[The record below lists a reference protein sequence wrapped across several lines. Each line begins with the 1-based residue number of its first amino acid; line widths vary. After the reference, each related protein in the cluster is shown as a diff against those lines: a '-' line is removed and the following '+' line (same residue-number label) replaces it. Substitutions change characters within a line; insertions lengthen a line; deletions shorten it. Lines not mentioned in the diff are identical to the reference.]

1 MTDSDR
7 KGSGGP
13 RVSDE
18 ELSRAVPKSRGGN
31 EAKVGIFVILGLISF
46 VVVLFLM
53 TDPAT
58 MRGRYMVVTTV
69 DDAGGVRRGDP
80 VQMRGVIIGRINGFE
95 MMDNGRVAITM
106 ELEGEWQVPRGSRT
120 QLGASGLFGGRTMEV
135 VPSTADDYLAEWDT
149 IPGGDGG
156 AGLMGSATE
165 LSEQADSVLR
175 AIRRMLDPET
185 VASVQGSASDLE
197 VLLEEMSGALAE
209 QRATL
214 RDLTASLARS
224 AEGLEDAAAAGP
236 DAARAIAR
244 ADSTMAVLSATS
256 QNLDQAVVSLRGVL
270 DRMNRGEGTLGR
282 LSRDDALY
290 VNLNEAAA
298 SMSGLIADIRAN
310 PSRYI
315 NLSIF

>member
-1 MTDSDR
+1 MTESSSKDSTR
-7 KGSGGP
+7 Q

-18 ELSRAVPKSRGGN
+18 ELANAVPKSRGGN

-69 DDAGGVRRGDP
+69 DNAGGVRRGDP

-95 MMDNGRVAITM
+95 MMENGRVAITM
-106 ELEGEWQVPRGSRT
+106 ELEGEWGIPEGSRT
-120 QLGASGLFGGRTMEV
+120 RLGAAGLFGGRTMEV
-135 VPSTADDYLAEWDT
+135 IPSEQSTFVAEGDT
-149 IPGGDGG
+149 IPGSDGGDG
-156 AGLMGSATE
+156 LLGSASELTE
-165 LSEQADSVLR
+165 DAGALLE
-175 AIRRMLDPET
+175 RMQELLDEET
-185 VASVQGSASDLE
+185 VRSVKGSASDLE
-197 VLLEEMSGALAE
+197 VVLEELSGALAE
-209 QRATL
+209 QRRTL
-214 RDLTASLARS
+214 RNLTASLSRS
-224 AEGLEDAAAAGP
+224 AEGIEAAASAGP

-244 ADSTMAVLSATS
+244 ADSAMAQLSATS
-256 QNLDQAVVSLRGVL
+256 EHLDEATLALRSVL
-270 DRMNRGEGTLGR
+270 QRMERGEGTLGR

-290 VNLNEAAA
+290 VNMNEAA
-298 SMSGLIADIRAN
+298 MSLSRLVADIQAN